1 MDICHLEK
9 HSPLLLKQLPPP
21 PIGSTVRWDASE
33 PLKVVFYSFQQQ
45 DLRRQR
51 SGLRLLNLVCISQ
64 IAYIYSLT
72 AQQQLVEL
80 TQTPHV
86 NLPSFASTTLAQ
98 LATTSSPS
106 SPTQTHDT
114 PTSHFTTLF
123 TLLPT
128 TPPALSFKIALC
140 KKIIEDAS
148 DASPTSPKGGYSF
161 GTTSN
166 GTFGDVRPGG
176 LKKPRAQPRAITRQ
190 RTITSEGSVASIDV
204 PSTPGMTTTL
214 SSSTTPAA
222 APTAPPTTSTY
233 VARLPT
239 YAELCRLLRTSFSQA
254 SPQQLHL
261 PNKPWATHSLLL
273 RVKFELLLAY
283 ALTQTQRREAA
294 QLAAAAR
301 IDAPDAT
308 FLQAVADGS
317 LKALVDELFR
327 PLGNNED
334 EDRMMFADVIRA
346 VVGLPLEG
354 LDVDE
359 DME

>member
-1 MDICHLEK
+1 M
-9 HSPLLLKQLPPP
+9 
-21 PIGSTVRWDASE
+21 
-33 PLKVVFYSFQQQ
+33 
-45 DLRRQR
+45 
-51 SGLRLLNLVCISQ
+51 
-64 IAYIYSLT
+64 
-72 AQQQLVEL
+72 

-114 PTSHFTTLF
+114 TSHFTTLF

-190 RTITSEGSVASIDV
+190 RTITSEGSVASVD
-204 PSTPGMTTTL
+204 PPTASSTPGTTTTL
-214 SSSTTPAA
+214 SSSATPAA

-254 SPQQLHL
+254 SPQHLHL
-261 PNKPWATHSLLL
+261 LNKPWATHSLLL
-273 RVKFELLLAY
+273 RIKFELLLAY
-283 ALTQTQRREAA
+283 ALTQTQRREAT
-294 QLAAAAR
+294 QLAAAR
-301 IDAPDAT
+301 IDAPDDS